1 LHAACGLH
9 ERKEIPVKIRL
20 ISTCGAW
27 PILAVALA
35 AGCTP
40 AVVAVSPVSAEYRNK
55 SVAVMDVSVAP
66 RKVRFNG
73 LSATWDSTEGER
85 MSRALERELIDLAVY
100 KLQDRSRL
108 SKVVDEMDLQS
119 TSLVDTDTA
128 VRAGKLAGLEGVV
141 LVQSR
146 GEFSLYFGIFMDMEK
161 VAIARLIDVETGS
174 IVWSAE
180 GRLRDMS
187 LVLPPWSAIG
197 EAPEERIARALSRE
211 LCHKLQ
217 LWRR

>member
-1 LHAACGLH
+1 M
-9 ERKEIPVKIRL
+9 KIRIL
-20 ISTCGAW
+20 SASWCLS
-27 PILAVALA
+27 ILAAALA

-55 SVAVMDVSVAP
+55 TVAVIDVSRPAQ
-66 RKVRFNG
+66 KVRFSG
-73 LSATWDSTEGER
+73 LSATWDTTEAEG
-85 MSRALERELIDLAVY
+85 MSRALERSLIDMAVY
-100 KLQDRSRL
+100 KMQDRSRL
-108 SKVVDEMDLQS
+108 SKVVEEMDLQS
-119 TSLVDTDTA
+119 TALVDTDTA
-128 VRAGKLAGLEGVV
+128 VRAGKLAGLEGIV
-141 LVQSR
+141 LVQTR
-146 GEFSLYFGIFMDMEK
+146 GEFSLYFGVFMDMEK
-161 VAIARLIDVETGS
+161 VAIARLIDVESGS

-197 EAPEERIARALSRE
+197 ESPEERIARALSRE